1 MTAFATHVF
10 LPCCPL
16 TDTPFPLSH
25 LVHAPRAT
33 CGQIRDA
40 QSLCRAHDEV
50 FQAQGGLEVG
60 RLFNGEPTLKGG
72 LKVCRM

>member
-1 MTAFATHVF
+1 MTAFATHLF
-10 LPCCPL
+10 LPRCPL

-40 QSLCRAHDEV
+40 RSLCRAHEEA
-50 FQAQGGLEVG
+50 FQVRGGLEVDC
-60 RLFNGEPTLKGG
+60 LFNGELTLKGR
-72 LKVCRM
+72 LRVCRM